1 MDAFSAEL
9 NDLLVTTFRSILK
22 LEEHALTRI
31 ARGISLNEMHMLEAV
46 AGGKSAGRSISDIA
60 AELNITLP
68 SVTMAVNKLERK
80 GYVVKQKSEEDKRV
94 VIVRL
99 SAEGR
104 RAEVAHRFF
113 HRHMVHDITRGLS
126 DREEA
131 ALLKGLRKLRLF
143 FDEQQHHLDTL
154 LPHVGMPQTREEN
167 R

>member
-22 LEEHALTRI
+22 LEELALTRI
-31 ARGISLNEMHMLEAV
+31 ARGISLSEMHMLEVV

-60 AELNITLP
+60 AELGITLP
-68 SVTMAVNKLERK
+68 SVTMAVNKLEKK
-80 GYVVKQKSEEDKRV
+80 GFVVKQKSAEDKRV

-113 HRHMVHDITRGLS
+113 HRHMVHDVTRGLT

-131 ALLKGLRKLRLF
+131 TLLKGLRKLRSF
-143 FDEQQHHLDTL
+143 FDEQQHHLDAL
-154 LPHVGMPQTREEN
+154 LPNAGVRPAQEETI
-167 R
+167 